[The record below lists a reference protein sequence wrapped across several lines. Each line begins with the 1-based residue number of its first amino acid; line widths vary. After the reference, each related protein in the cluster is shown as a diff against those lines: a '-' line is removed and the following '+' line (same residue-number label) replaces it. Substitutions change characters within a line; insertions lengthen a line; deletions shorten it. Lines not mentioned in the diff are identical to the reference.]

1 MSLLRIQLDADLD
14 LAAFDADAALLAHPF
29 AYATI
34 GRGQGGLRAT
44 AALGDMPTAVG
55 LEILLPAPVVRIVRV
70 KLPRVTGP
78 ALRRVLPNLVED
90 SVVGDI
96 ADCHLVPL
104 PGLAADG
111 LRDVAVVDRAWM
123 RLAQRIV
130 QLRRARSACVISEA
144 MLAPYQPFLWV
155 QGQRGYLR
163 HLKGVLPFVVPD
175 GVEVPA
181 ELRLARGLLGSGPVE
196 TGGLGPDLA
205 AHWARALDV
214 QLAGSSWTW
223 VDAPPVDPSWS
234 LLQFEY
240 ARGVQTGESPLRA
253 WRWPLILAGAC
264 LAVAVIGLNL
274 TWWKLARERDDL
286 QAHIQADAK
295 AAFPTLNLSIDP
307 LGQAKRQVALATGG
321 REDAYFRLSAALAQ
335 GLDAPPGPT
344 ALVRSLEYRG
354 GSLRAKLAPG
364 VNPAKVIERARA
376 ADIEISAEP
385 AAADGTATI
394 VLRRKA
400 A

>member
-14 LAAFDADAALLAHPF
+14 LAAFDADAALLAHAF
-29 AYATI
+29 GYASI
-34 GRGQGGLRAT
+34 GRGPGALRAT
-44 AALGDMPTAVG
+44 AALGDMPTATA
-55 LEILLPAPVVRIVRV
+55 LEILLPAAAVRIVRV

-111 LRDVAVVDRAWM
+111 LRDIAVVDRAWM

-144 MLAPYQPFLWV
+144 MLAPYTPFLWV

-163 HLKGVLPFVVPD
+163 HAKGVLPFALRGGLD
-175 GVEVPA
+175 VPA
-181 ELRLARGLLGSGPVE
+181 ELRLARGLFGDGPIE
-196 TGGLGPDLA
+196 TGGLGPELA
-205 AHWARALDV
+205 AHWAKTLGV
-214 QLAGSSWTW
+214 PLAGSSWTW
-223 VDAPPVDPSWS
+223 VEAAPVDPSWS

-240 ARGVQTGESPLRA
+240 ARGMRSGGESWRA
-253 WRWPLILAGAC
+253 WRWPLALAGAC
-264 LAVAVIGLNL
+264 LVAAIVGLNL
-274 TWWKLARERDDL
+274 DWWKLASERNAL
-286 QAHIQADAK
+286 QARLQADAK

-307 LGQAKRQVALATGG
+307 LGQARRQVALAVGG
-321 REDAYFRLSAALAQ
+321 REETYFRLTTALAQ
-335 GLDAPPGPT
+335 GLDAPAGSS

-364 VNPAKVIERARA
+364 VDAAKVVERARA
-376 ADIEISAEP
+376 ADIEANAETAGP
-385 AAADGTATI
+385 DGGAVV

>member
-1 MSLLRIQLDADLD
+1 MCSSDLD

-155 QGQRGYLR
+155 QGQRGYLQIGR
-163 HLKGVLPFVVPD
+163 
-175 GVEVPA
+175 
-181 ELRLARGLLGSGPVE
+181 
-196 TGGLGPDLA
+196 
-205 AHWARALDV
+205 AHV
-214 QLAGSSWTW
+214 
-223 VDAPPVDPSWS
+223 
-234 LLQFEY
+234 
-240 ARGVQTGESPLRA
+240 
-253 WRWPLILAGAC
+253 
-264 LAVAVIGLNL
+264 
-274 TWWKLARERDDL
+274 
-286 QAHIQADAK
+286 
-295 AAFPTLNLSIDP
+295 
-307 LGQAKRQVALATGG
+307 
-321 REDAYFRLSAALAQ
+321 
-335 GLDAPPGPT
+335 
-344 ALVRSLEYRG
+344 
-354 GSLRAKLAPG
+354 
-364 VNPAKVIERARA
+364 
-376 ADIEISAEP
+376 
-385 AAADGTATI
+385 
-394 VLRRKA
+394 
-400 A
+400 